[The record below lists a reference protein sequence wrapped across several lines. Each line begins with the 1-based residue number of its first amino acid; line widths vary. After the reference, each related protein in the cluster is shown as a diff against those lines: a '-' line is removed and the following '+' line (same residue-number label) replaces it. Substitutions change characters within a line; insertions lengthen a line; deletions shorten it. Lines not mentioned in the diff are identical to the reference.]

1 MGLEKYCIY
10 IRKSRKDMEA
20 EEQGEGDTL
29 ARHEAALMD
38 LAHKMGLHIT
48 AIYKEIVS
56 GETIAARPVMQQ
68 LLNEIEQNVWSGV
81 LVMEIERL
89 ARGDTIDQG
98 IVAQAFKY
106 SNTKIITPLK
116 TYDPTNEYDEEYFE
130 FGLFMSRREYKTINR
145 RLQRGRIAS
154 VKEGKYVG
162 NIPPYG
168 YQRVKLAHDKGFTL
182 SPDPQEAPIVQNI
195 FNWYLYGIP
204 SEDKSHIGISLIARR
219 LNDLNIPTRRGGS
232 WTGATVI
239 TILRNPVY
247 AGYVKWNARPH
258 IKHSVNG
265 QITAYRP
272 RASFDEMLLAQGMHP
287 ALIDI
292 KTFESVQDMLKNN
305 PQKSVPGKYI
315 VKNPLA
321 GLIICGSCGR
331 KMVRR
336 PYSNGQAPSIMCADP
351 QCPNISSYLH
361 LVEDHII
368 KSLNEVLQ
376 NILLDA
382 EKTEVRNAK
391 IKEKASLEKSLQSLN
406 AQLEK
411 NQAQFDALYDLVEQG
426 IYDRQTFLMRSNKL
440 HEKALELKN
449 QIEKAS
455 AQLNNIIQTT
465 EESQELIP
473 KIQSI
478 LQAYE
483 TNKSAETKN
492 ALLKSVIERVIY
504 VKNSKDDPAGFEITI
519 YPKLSSVYF
528 DNL

>member
-1 MGLEKYCIY
+1 M
-10 IRKSRKDMEA
+10 
-20 EEQGEGDTL
+20 
-29 ARHEAALMD
+29 
-38 LAHKMGLHIT
+38 
-48 AIYKEIVS
+48 
-56 GETIAARPVMQQ
+56 
-68 LLNEIEQNVWSGV
+68 
-81 LVMEIERL
+81 
-89 ARGDTIDQG
+89 
-98 IVAQAFKY
+98 
-106 SNTKIITPLK
+106 
-116 TYDPTNEYDEEYFE
+116 
-130 FGLFMSRREYKTINR
+130 
-145 RLQRGRIAS
+145 
-154 VKEGKYVG
+154 
-162 NIPPYG
+162 
-168 YQRVKLAHDKGFTL
+168 
-182 SPDPQEAPIVQNI
+182 
-195 FNWYLYGIP
+195 
-204 SEDKSHIGISLIARR
+204 
-219 LNDLNIPTRRGGS
+219 
-232 WTGATVI
+232 
-239 TILRNPVY
+239 
-247 AGYVKWNARPH
+247 
-258 IKHSVNG
+258 
-265 QITAYRP
+265 
-272 RASFDEMLLAQGMHP
+272 
-287 ALIDI
+287 
-292 KTFESVQDMLKNN
+292 
-305 PQKSVPGKYI
+305 
-315 VKNPLA
+315 
-321 GLIICGSCGR
+321 
-331 KMVRR
+331 
-336 PYSNGQAPSIMCADP
+336 
-351 QCPNISSYLH
+351 
-361 LVEDHII
+361 
-368 KSLNEVLQ
+368 NEVLQ

>member
-1 MGLEKYCIY
+1 MATEEYCIY

-20 EEQGEGDTL
+20 EERGEGDTL
-29 ARHEAALMD
+29 ARHETALMD

-68 LLNEIEQNVWSGV
+68 LLNEIEQNIWSGV
-81 LVMEIERL
+81 LVMEVERL

-106 SNTKIITPLK
+106 TNTKIITPLK

-168 YQRVKLAHDKGFTL
+168 YQRVKLEHDKGFTL
-182 SPDPQEAPIVQNI
+182 APHPQEAPIVQNI

-219 LNDLNIPTRRGGS
+219 LNDLNVPTRRGGS
-232 WTGATVI
+232 WTGATII
-239 TILRNPVY
+239 TILHNPVY
-247 AGYVKWNARPH
+247 AGYVKWNARPQL
-258 IKHSVNG
+258 KHAVNG
-265 QITAYRP
+265 QIISCRP
-272 RASFDEMLLAQGMHP
+272 RSSLDEMILSQGIHP
-287 ALIDI
+287 ALID
-292 KTFESVQDMLKNN
+292 KKEFEEVQNMLEHN
-305 PQKSVPGKYI
+305 PKKSIPGKYV

-321 GLIICGSCGR
+321 GLIICGKCGR

-336 PYSNGQAPSIMCADP
+336 PYSSGQAPSIICADP
-351 QCPNISSYLH
+351 QCSNISSYLN

-368 KSLNEVLQ
+368 KSLNKVLQ

-382 EKTEVRNAK
+382 EKTEIRNAK
-391 IKEKASLEKSLQSLN
+391 LKEKDALEKNIHNLN

-411 NQAQFDALYDLVEQG
+411 NEKQFDSLYDLVEQG
-426 IYDRQTFLMRSNKL
+426 IYNKQTFLMRSNKL
-440 HEKALELKN
+440 HEKALDIKS
-449 QIEKAS
+449 QIEKATF
-455 AQLNNIIQTT
+455 QLNSIIQTT
-465 EESQELIP
+465 EETRELIP

-492 ALLKSVIERVIY
+492 SLLKSVIEKVVYI
-504 VKNSKDDPAGFEITI
+504 KNSKNDPAGFEISI
-519 YPKLSSVYF
+519 YPKTAKVYF